1 MVWYNI
7 DLSGRFWLGVAC
19 DRAMC
24 VCGISVFGFSGFRV
38 VSIGGCGFRGLLTSG
53 VAVAGVLFV
62 GWCGFF

>member
-1 MVWYNI
+1 
-7 DLSGRFWLGVAC
+7 
-19 DRAMC
+19 MC
-24 VCGISVFGFSGFRV
+24 LWNFGFGFSGFRV